1 MTLPLVLDWTL
12 RGSVLVALA
21 ALGVMM
27 WRRSTAAHRHFVWTL
42 ALGGVLVL
50 PVLSF
55 ALPWRLPVIPGL
67 AGALTTA
74 TPKADIAPGRSFSAD
89 AELATPAPTPL
100 AAPSSAVSATP
111 EPSAAAMPAPEREAA
126 LTSAAAD
133 VAPVHS
139 SGGTLHLLLGVLRVL
154 WIVGIALAIG
164 RVVVGVLA
172 LRWVTRDARAVSDR
186 GWLELLASTCERLDL
201 DVPVQLLESP
211 HANMPM
217 AFGLLRPIVVL
228 PMENDTWSD
237 ERREVVLLHEL
248 AHVRRMDV
256 RANLVG
262 QLACALFWFNPLV
275 WVAARRLRIEAE
287 RACDDLVLGAGAGAS
302 AYAGHLLDM
311 VQAAASLRAPAF
323 AVPMAQPS
331 AFEGRVLAILDPKVA
346 RQGVTRRAALF
357 GVLALFA
364 VTVPLAALAPKQD
377 PQDMRDR
384 ERLRVEREIQRAMRH
399 TDLHAQIETQV
410 QTQMQNVHVDVAR
423 VEREAEIAA
432 QRQAALMGR
441 ISDQQAERMA
451 REASH
456 VDAMRERALERA
468 TQHQVSDPRVI
479 QGLLVALGDG
489 DEQVRLTA
497 AHALGDRGDTAAV
510 NALLTALR
518 RDASKDVRK
527 TAAWALG
534 QIEDARAVQ
543 GLLAALQA
551 ERDTEVRNTIV
562 WALGQIESKDSV
574 AGLGAA
580 LQRET
585 DDETRRTIVWAFG
598 QIESEDAVPFL
609 TSVSRDSD
617 PELRGKVAWAFGQIE
632 NASAIEPLTAMYN
645 AERVSSV
652 REQIVWALGQIEDAR
667 AVGILENALRDTSLA
682 VRRKAAW
689 AIGQLDNLRA
699 MPAGLIAAIRDP
711 DTEVRRSAV
720 RAAGE
725 LEDSAA
731 VPALI
736 QALHDDDLE
745 VRRGAVRA
753 LGDIPGTQS
762 VEALVAALH
771 DTDAEIRRL
780 AAQALGN
787 R

>member
-21 ALGVMM
+21 AGGVALL
-27 WRRSTAAHRHFVWTL
+27 RRSTAAHRHLVWTL

-50 PVLSF
+50 PLLSF

-67 AGALTTA
+67 AS
-74 TPKADIAPGRSFSAD
+74 APVAI
-89 AELATPAPTPL
+89 TPAADESPMTSQ
-100 AAPSSAVSATP
+100 AVGRGSSAASPNAPASTT
-111 EPSAAAMPAPEREAA
+111 PSAASSSVTPSAVASVQWSAPR
-126 LTSAAAD
+126 AAD
-133 VAPVHS
+133 VAPVRS
-139 SGGTLHLLLGVLRVL
+139 SGGTFAMLLGVLRAM

-164 RVVVGVLA
+164 RVVIGVLA
-172 LRWVTRDARAVSDR
+172 LRWITRDARAVSDR
-186 GWLELLASTCERLDL
+186 GWLELLSSTCERLDL
-201 DVPVQLLESP
+201 GVPVQLLESP

-217 AFGLLRPIVVL
+217 AFGLRRPIVML
-228 PMENDTWSD
+228 PMENDTWSA

-248 AHVRRMDV
+248 AHIRRMDV

-262 QLACALFWFNPLV
+262 QLACALYWFNPLV

-311 VQAAASLRAPAF
+311 VQSAASLRAPAF

-346 RQGVTRRAALF
+346 RQGVTRRATLF

-364 VTVPLAALAPKQD
+364 IAVPLAALAPRQD
-377 PQDMRDR
+377 QHEERDR
-384 ERLRVEREIQRAMRH
+384 QREVRRAERDAQRELQRAR
-399 TDLHAQIETQV
+399 TLENQITVQTTNQVQV
-410 QTQMQNVHVDVAR
+410 QTDVAVRAELEATRTMNIREHDLERMSEQAAR
-423 VEREAEIAA
+423 VSAQAVRERELTAERA
-432 QRQAALMGR
+432 QRQA
-441 ISDQQAERMA
+441 
-451 REASH
+451 
-456 VDAMRERALERA
+456 
-468 TQHQVSDPRVI
+468 SDPRVI
-479 QGLLVALGDG
+479 QGLVVALGDS
-489 DEQVRLTA
+489 DEQVRLMA
-497 AHALGDRGDTAAV
+497 AHALGAREDTAAV
-510 NALLTALR
+510 NALLNALR

-534 QIEDARAVQ
+534 QIEDARSVQ

-562 WALGQIESKDSV
+562 WALGQIESKDAV
-574 AGLGAA
+574 QGLGAA
-580 LQRET
+580 LGRET
-585 DDETRRTIVWAFG
+585 DDEVRRTIVWAFG
-598 QIESEDAVPFL
+598 QIESADAVPFL
-609 TSVSRDSD
+609 ATVTRDGD
-617 PELRGKVAWAFGQIE
+617 VELRSKVAWAFGQIV

-689 AIGQLDNLRA
+689 AMGQLDGLHA

-711 DTEVRRSAV
+711 DIEVRRSAV

-725 LEDSAA
+725 LEDSTA

-745 VRRGAVRA
+745 VRRGAIRA

-771 DTDAEIRRL
+771 DNDAEIRRL